1 MTKPTVYH
9 IPVCPFSQRLEI
21 LLELKGLGSSIQFT
35 VVDITKP
42 RAPDLLAK
50 TRGTTALP
58 VLETEDGRIIKES
71 LVILRYLEDRY
82 PEPPVAQPDP
92 YRRAVEGMLIAMEGD
107 FTGAG
112 YRFVMNQDPDKR
124 LTFKEAMDAQY
135 ARLDD
140 FLRWQAPDGEF
151 LFEDFGLAEVV
162 FTPMFRRFS
171 FLEYYEDY
179 QPPERLDRVLRWRE
193 ACLQHPAAQHVS
205 NEEVVKLYYD
215 YSRGAGNG
223 ALPEGRSVSSF
234 VFEPRW
240 SERPWP
246 AREKWQRAATDVE
259 LGLS

>member
-1 MTKPTVYH
+1 
-9 IPVCPFSQRLEI
+9 
-21 LLELKGLGSSIQFT
+21 
-35 VVDITKP
+35 
-42 RAPDLLAK
+42 
-50 TRGTTALP
+50 
-58 VLETEDGRIIKES
+58 
-71 LVILRYLEDRY
+71 
-82 PEPPVAQPDP
+82 
-92 YRRAVEGMLIAMEGD
+92 MLIGMEGD

-151 LFEDFGLAEVV
+151 LFEEFGLAEVV

-193 ACLQHPAAQHVS
+193 ACLQHPAAQQVT

-223 ALPEGRSVSSF
+223 ALPQGRYVSSF

-246 AREKWQRAATDVE
+246 PREKWQRAATDVE
-259 LGLS
+259 LGLR